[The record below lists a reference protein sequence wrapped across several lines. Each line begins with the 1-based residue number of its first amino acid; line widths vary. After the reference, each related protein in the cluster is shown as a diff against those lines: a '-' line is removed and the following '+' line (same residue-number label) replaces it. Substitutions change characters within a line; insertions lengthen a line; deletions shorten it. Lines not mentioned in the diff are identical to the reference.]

1 MDTISLDSHGKIL
14 DLVIHKR
21 SWCEIY
27 LQTEDGKMALGGNS
41 LELVITKLL
50 YSFMFEK
57 DRSYFSYQNMEL
69 FTVVNLMGPHAVVAA
84 REKGNNEIEFMF
96 LSNNGEIIPMLTLSE
111 EKMKE
116 WINIVVC
123 FLVKSSCFN
132 K

>member
-1 MDTISLDSHGKIL
+1 
-14 DLVIHKR
+14 
-21 SWCEIY
+21 
-27 LQTEDGKMALGGNS
+27 
-41 LELVITKLL
+41 
-50 YSFMFEK
+50 MFEK

-84 REKGNNEIEFMF
+84 REMGNNEIEFMF

-116 WINIVVC
+116 WINIIVC